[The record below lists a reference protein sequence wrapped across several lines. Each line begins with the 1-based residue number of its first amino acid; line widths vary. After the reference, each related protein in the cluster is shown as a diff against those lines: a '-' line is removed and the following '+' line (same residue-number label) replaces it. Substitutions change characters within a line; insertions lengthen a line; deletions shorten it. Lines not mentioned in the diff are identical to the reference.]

1 MLDKGADLIFAIC
14 CLETHTVYVVGV
26 LKHLFA
32 VHHGYAHCHTHIY
45 FHRSFKTVWMYLRE
59 HANLLS
65 ASPLTFFYVR
75 SC

>member
-26 LKHLFA
+26 LKHPLLYIM
-32 VHHGYAHCHTHIY
+32 GM
-45 FHRSFKTVWMYLRE
+45 SFKKVWVYLRE
-59 HANLLS
+59 HASLLS